1 MKSLLAY
8 IQKIK
13 NYMIEAR
20 KAKAEAYVS
29 NIKGS

>member
-1 MKSLLAY
+1 MKTILIY

-13 NYMIEAR
+13 SYMIEAR
-20 KAKAEAYVS
+20 KAKAEAYVN